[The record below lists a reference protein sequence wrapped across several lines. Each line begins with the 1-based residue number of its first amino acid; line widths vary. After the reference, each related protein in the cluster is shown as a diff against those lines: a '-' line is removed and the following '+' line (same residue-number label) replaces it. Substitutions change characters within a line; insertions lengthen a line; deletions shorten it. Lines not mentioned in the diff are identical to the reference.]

1 MATMDSSLFPLAVV
15 KIMNSSGSVCNRR
28 NFHAGVLQSEGNP
41 QTQMHP
47 KRNRLKLAKTYRTS
61 DNIVGNN
68 PSHVTGSYESTTFC
82 KGTFFT
88 DAVRTTDDK
97 DNLTQKEHFSQRV
110 QNSNKVTSKRTSNN
124 MSVQLVCTPAKR
136 EHASSDSS
144 LKPAIDHFGSNKE
157 GLTRFLQTEI
167 DDGDHLIDQPKM
179 NIGQIQETSKHD
191 PIQNLRSS
199 NNSTSSCR
207 EPPNVRTVKEMRLSW
222 RKEIPSE
229 NSCEL
234 LKDIQKLNLQFPVQR
249 FFTLLLKKGTSSMEE
264 SSALE
269 AEMSE
274 NYKHHSD
281 YCVQRK
287 RKLELED
294 QYRTYKRYRMNKGIR
309 FAIKDFEL
317 FSDVLVNPH
326 SKYTNR
332 LSRTKCR
339 QQQTTFCAIVTEPVQ
354 NDSVYQNQRLRVD
367 DVLWTDK
374 YQPQQSSEVIGNSA
388 SVRQLHSWLKEW
400 KTRADTE
407 ERRRRQDER
416 RMKKEAA
423 ESWDCGDFVGDAVSI
438 DQVKELCNTVLITGP
453 SGVGKTAAV
462 YACAQELGFKV
473 FEVNSSA
480 LRCGRLL
487 LSQLT
492 EATQSHQMDLESI
505 KPSAVES
512 ESGVINQSQI
522 KPAPVSS
529 TGKEAH
535 RKVTT
540 SPSKE
545 TSVCRSDSHNIRNP
559 QPVKL
564 TRFFKLSSKKSLVKT
579 SDGPERCKHATVEP
593 DRLQKSGSGCKSERG
608 KESASKNQSRAI
620 PVSLILF
627 EEVDVIFPE
636 DVGFLTAIKTF
647 MSTSKRPIILT
658 TNDPLFGARLKG
670 HFDEIHFRTPSLQ
683 TIRSYLQC
691 LCAVENMKTDPEY
704 MAFLLCQNKGDIRQS
719 ILQLQLWVCS
729 GGGSTELQI
738 LQNTLK
744 CRSWTELKNSRCLEI
759 LAEKTGAGLLYF
771 IIGSLFS
778 PKFSSQSFYL
788 QEFSNPNTKGE
799 KSEGLMLQTSSNVH
813 ERKSACRGKTHRPKT
828 ISYPYSVKASD
839 PSKQTNKLASEPR
852 ARGQSKSLIFQ
863 HVLCIGSFFDNMS
876 FVDACLQKPS
886 LSRTE
891 LCKTEALGWMGATL
905 KDSLLDLQR
914 EEQIRQYFENSSQ
927 LLAFVE
933 VLSFHRCQTELSGIW
948 TEAARLREKMS
959 SERWEQVMASFSQ
972 PFGQKYLA
980 TCHCKFCEPRVA
992 QKHREL
998 ASILNS
1004 SRKICCLRNKRA
1016 FFMDYLPTLR
1026 SICRS
1031 ERIKGQHSIRR
1042 SYYLSSLHLP
1052 RSTLELMAVDFP

>member
-1 MATMDSSLFPLAVV
+1 MATMESSFFPPQAV
-15 KIMNSSGSVCNRR
+15 KIMNSSGSVCNR
-28 NFHAGVLQSEGNP
+28 NTFHSGILQLEGKP
-41 QTQMHP
+41 QTQVHP
-47 KRNRLKLAKTYRTS
+47 KRNRLKLAKTYRLS
-61 DNIVGNN
+61 DNIAGNN
-68 PSHVTGSYESTTFC
+68 PSHVTGSSGSTALC
-82 KGTFFT
+82 KETFFT
-88 DAVRTTDDK
+88 DAVVITTDDK
-97 DNLTQKEHFSQRV
+97 DNLTQEEHYSQTV
-110 QNSNKVTSKRTSNN
+110 QNGNKLTLKRTSNN
-124 MSVQLVCTPAKR
+124 RSVQLVSTSTNR
-136 EHASSDSS
+136 EHALSDNS
-144 LKPAIDHFGSNKE
+144 LKSTTDHFASNKE
-157 GLTRFLQTEI
+157 VLTRFLQTET
-167 DDGDHLIDQPKM
+167 GDRDHMMDQPKI
-179 NIGQIQETSKHD
+179 NIGQVQETTKHD
-191 PIQNLRSS
+191 PVQNVISS
-199 NNSTSSCR
+199 NGTRPTSI
-207 EPPNVRTVKEMRLSW
+207 EPTNVRTVSELRLGW
-222 RKEIPSE
+222 RKEIPS
-229 NSCEL
+229 SEL

-249 FFTLLLKKGTSSMEE
+249 FFTLLKKKGTASKEE

-269 AEMSE
+269 AEMSD
-274 NYKHHSD
+274 YKHHSD

-287 RKLELED
+287 RKQELED
-294 QYRTYKRYRMNKGIR
+294 QYRTYKRYNTNKAIR
-309 FAIKDFEL
+309 STIKDFERL
-317 FSDVLVNPH
+317 SDVLVNPH

-339 QQQTTFCAIVTEPVQ
+339 QQLTTFCAVVTEPVQ
-354 NDSVYQNQRLRVD
+354 NDSVYQNPSLRMD

-416 RMKKEAA
+416 RMKKDAA
-423 ESWDCGDFVGDAVSI
+423 ESWDCGDFVGDAVSM

-473 FEVNSSA
+473 FEVNSSV

-505 KPSAVES
+505 KPSALKTES
-512 ESGVINQSQI
+512 EIINQSQI

-540 SPSKE
+540 SSSKK
-545 TSVCRSDSHNIRNP
+545 TSVSRSDSHNIRNP

-579 SDGPERCKHATVEP
+579 SDGPEHCMHATIEP
-593 DRLQKSGSGCKSERG
+593 DRLQRSGSGFKDNSERG

-658 TNDPLFGARLKG
+658 TNDPLFGSRLKG
-670 HFDEIHFRTPSLQ
+670 NFDEIHFRTPSLQ

-691 LCAVENMKTDPEY
+691 LCVVENMKTDPEY

-759 LAEKTGAGLLYF
+759 LAEKTGGGLLYF

-778 PKFSSQSFYL
+778 PDFSSQTFYL
-788 QEFSNPNTKGE
+788 QESSNPNTKGE
-799 KSEGLMLQTSSNVH
+799 ESEGLMLQTPTNVH
-813 ERKSACRGKTHRPKT
+813 ERKSACRGKTQRSKT
-828 ISYPYSVKASD
+828 ISYTHSVKASD
-839 PSKQTNKLASEPR
+839 PSKQTNKLASEPDV
-852 ARGQSKSLIFQ
+852 RGQSESLIFH

-886 LSRTE
+886 LNRTE

-905 KDSLLDLQR
+905 KDSLLDLER

-959 SERWEQVMASFSQ
+959 TERWEQVMASFSQ
-972 PFGQKYLA
+972 PFCQKYLT
-980 TCHCKFCEPRVA
+980 TCQCKFCEPRVA

-998 ASILNS
+998 ASILIS
-1004 SRKICCLRNKRA
+1004 SRKICYLRNKHA
-1016 FFMDYLPTLR
+1016 FFMDYLSTLR

-1031 ERIKGQHSIRR
+1031 ERVKGQHSIRR

-1052 RSTLELMAVDFP
+1052 RSTLELMTLDFP